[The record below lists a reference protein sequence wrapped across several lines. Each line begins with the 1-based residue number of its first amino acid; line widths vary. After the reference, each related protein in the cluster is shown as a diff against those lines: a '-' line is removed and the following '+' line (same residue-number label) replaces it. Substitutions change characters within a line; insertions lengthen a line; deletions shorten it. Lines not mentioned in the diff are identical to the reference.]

1 MTFSGN
7 YFLYIAVAAI
17 ILSLAALIW
26 TMSFEW
32 RLKRLFR
39 GSGGADL
46 KGVLTE
52 QQRKMEQADVSISN
66 IKKYLEGAEPRL
78 RRSVKYVGVVRF
90 NSFADVG
97 GNQSFA
103 AAFLDEHH
111 NGIVFS
117 SLYGRDTNR
126 VYAKPLENGK
136 SQYALTDEEK
146 EAISKALS

>member
-1 MTFSGN
+1 MALLEN
-7 YFLYIAVAAI
+7 YFLYIAAAAI
-17 ILSLAALIW
+17 ILSLMALFW
-26 TMSFEW
+26 VASFEW
-32 RLKRLFR
+32 RLKKLFR
-39 GSGGADL
+39 GSDGVDL
-46 KGVLTE
+46 KGILTG
-52 QQRKMEQADVSISN
+52 QQKKLAQADAQITN

-90 NSFADVG
+90 NSFQDVG

-103 AAFLDEHH
+103 AAFLDEHQ

-146 EAISKALS
+146 EAINKALS

>member
-1 MTFSGN
+1 MASLEN
-7 YFLYIAVAAI
+7 YFLYIVAVAI
-17 ILSLAALIW
+17 LLSLAALIW
-26 TMSFEW
+26 IASFEW
-32 RLKRLFR
+32 RLKKLFR
-39 GSGGADL
+39 GSDGVDL
-46 KGVLTE
+46 KGILTG
-52 QQRKMEQADVSISN
+52 QQKKLAQADAQIAN
-66 IKKYLEGAEPRL
+66 IKKYLEEAEPRL
-78 RRSVKYVGVVRF
+78 SRSVKYVGVVRF
-90 NSFADVG
+90 NSFQDVG

-103 AAFLDEHH
+103 AAFLDEHQ